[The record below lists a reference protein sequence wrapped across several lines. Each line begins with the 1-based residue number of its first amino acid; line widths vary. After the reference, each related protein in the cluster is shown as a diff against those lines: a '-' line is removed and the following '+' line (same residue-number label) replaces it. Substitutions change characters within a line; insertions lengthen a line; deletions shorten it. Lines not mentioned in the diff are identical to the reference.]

1 MLAKIKKWLPLLVI
15 ATMLVVFLS
24 TDLKDYLSFES
35 LKSHQSEL
43 SSWTQAHF
51 ALAILL
57 FVLVYIVA
65 VAVSL
70 PGAVFLTL
78 GGGFLFGPIL
88 GSVLVV
94 FSATI
99 GATILF
105 FAVQT
110 SLGSW
115 LEDKASGAVDKMRE
129 GFQKNAFSY
138 LLFLRLIP
146 VFPFWV
152 VNIVPAL
159 LGVSLT
165 TYVAATFIGIIPGS
179 IVYVLV
185 GHGLSHVFATND
197 EPNLG
202 IILQPQILY
211 PLIALGLLALAPV
224 IYQKCITR
232 GKNNH
237 ASSNH

>member
-1 MLAKIKKWLPLLVI
+1 MLAKIKRWLPLLIIVTMFVI
-15 ATMLVVFLS
+15 FFT

-35 LKSHQSEL
+35 LKAHQSEL
-43 SSWTQAHF
+43 SSWTQVHF

-57 FVLVYIVA
+57 FILVYIVA

-115 LEDKASGAVDKMRE
+115 LEDKASGSVDKMRA
-129 GFQKNAFSY
+129 GFQENAFSY
-138 LLFLRLIP
+138 LLFLRFIP
-146 VFPFWV
+146 AFPFWV

-159 LGVSLT
+159 LGVPLT

-179 IVYVLV
+179 VVYVLV
-185 GHGLSHVFATND
+185 GNGLSHVFASNG

-211 PLIALGLLALAPV
+211 PLIALGILALAPI
-224 IYQKCITR
+224 IYQKCIQKKK
-232 GKNNH
+232 GKQ
-237 ASSNH
+237 